1 MIIFLIGF
9 MGSGKSTLGKR
20 LAKKISWDFM
30 DMDKE
35 LEAQEGMPVERIF
48 EEKGEEYFRQKESEL
63 LHKLNSERNAVIA
76 TGGGAPCYDDNM
88 EVMNSKGVTVYL
100 RMHECSL
107 TSRLE
112 KARIVRPLIQGL
124 ETEELRTYIRK
135 KLDEREPYYN
145 QAHCIIKGESV
156 KPDHI
161 IALVFGNTN
170 P

>member
-35 LEAQEGMPVERIF
+35 LEEQEGMPVTRIF
-48 EEKGEEYFRQKESEL
+48 DEKGEEYFRQQESEL
-63 LHKLNSERNAVIA
+63 LHKLDQARNVVIA
-76 TGGGAPCYDDNM
+76 TGGGVPCYKDNM
-88 EVMNSKGVTVYL
+88 EIMNSKGVTVYL

-107 TSRLE
+107 ASRL
-112 KARIVRPLIQGL
+112 KNGRIVRPLIRGL
-124 ETEELRTYIRK
+124 EKEELVTFIRK

-145 QAHCIIKGESV
+145 KAHCVIKGESV

-161 IALVFGNTN
+161 IALVFGNTQ